1 MNQDRV
7 ADLRSQMSDA
17 GIDCLA
23 LWPSANW
30 RYLCDFAPIAAER
43 LCLLLV
49 TAEHV
54 AVVLPNFDVAEMTAS
69 APDALVSGWSD
80 LDGPERTLASVW
92 AQIGGAGICSL
103 AVDDGMPYLFTRLL
117 FAMTESS
124 AAEPPSQRLL
134 SMSLPR
140 YRLVKGQEEIEA
152 IRTTATLIE
161 RAITAAETS
170 LRAGMSERDLE
181 RVLRAKLLDVGAET
195 LDATLVQFGAN
206 SAIPHHL
213 AGELT
218 LARESNVLLDIAV
231 THGQYFADITR
242 NLALGTPTGKYAEVF
257 DVVRAAQAAGVA
269 AAVPGAT
276 IHDVDHACRDT
287 ITAAG
292 FGEAFFTRTGHGLGL
307 EVHEPPSVVAGNP
320 LVLEPGMVITVEPGI
335 YLAGEFGVRI
345 EDTIAVTM
353 SAADRLSAS
362 SRDLIVTG

>member
-1 MNQDRV
+1 MNPDRI

-17 GIDCLA
+17 GLDCVA

-30 RYLCDFAPIAAER
+30 RYLCSFAPIAAER

-49 TAEHV
+49 TAEDV
-54 AVVLPNFDVAEMTAS
+54 AVVLPNFDVEEMTAS

-80 LDGPERTLASVW
+80 LEGPERTLASVW
-92 AQIGGAGICSL
+92 AKIGGASLGTL

-117 FAMTESS
+117 FALARSS
-124 AAEPPSQRLL
+124 AEEPSSRRLL
-134 SMSLPR
+134 STSLPR

-161 RAITAAETS
+161 RAIAAAGTV
-170 LRAGMSERDLE
+170 LRPGMSERDLE
-181 RVLRAKLLDVGAET
+181 RVLRTELLDAGAET

-213 AGELT
+213 AGVQT
-218 LARESNVLLDIAV
+218 LAANTNVLLDIAV
-231 THGQYFADITR
+231 THEQYFADITR
-242 NLALGTPTGKYAEVF
+242 NLSLGQPSGKYAEVF

-276 IHDVDHACRDT
+276 IHDVDQACRDT
-287 ITAAG
+287 IAAAG
-292 FGEAFFTRTGHGLGL
+292 FGAAFFTRTGHGLGL

-320 LVLEPGMVITVEPGI
+320 LVLERGMVITVEPGI

-345 EDTIAVTM
+345 EDTIAITAA
-353 SAADRLSAS
+353 AADRLSAS
-362 SRDLIVTG
+362 DRSLVIAG